1 MMNRGKKTMQ
11 PKQIALVTGTTSGIG
26 MLTVVELAKQGCI
39 VFAGMRDL
47 SKKSDLE
54 ELAITQNVQEY
65 IDYVLLDVTNDDFI
79 KQTIA
84 YIIERYG
91 RIDILVNNA
100 GVSIG
105 GFSEETLEEDWRLSM
120 ETNFFGTLKVTRAV
134 QPYMRKARSGQII
147 NISSISGRFGF
158 PAHGPYTASKFAING
173 FSESL
178 RLEMLPFGVY
188 VVLIEPGAFKTNI
201 WSKNVENMK
210 LRTKENS
217 PYEKFLTN
225 ILHFTDKLVTGAS
238 DPRKLAS
245 KIARITQI
253 RQPKLRYTL
262 GKGSFIAVL
271 GKAIVPWKWLEKAIV
286 QQMRK

>member
-1 MMNRGKKTMQ
+1 MQ
-11 PKQIALVTGTTSGIG
+11 PRQIALVTGTTSGIG
-26 MLTVVELAKQGCI
+26 MLTVVELAKQGCK
-39 VFAGMRDL
+39 VFAGMRDV
-47 SKKSDLE
+47 SKKKDLE
-54 ELAITQNVQEY
+54 ELANTHHVHEY
-65 IDYVLLDVTNDDFI
+65 IDYIRLDVTKDDSI
-79 KQTIA
+79 EQAIET
-84 YIIERYG
+84 IIEQHG
-91 RIDILVNNA
+91 RIDVLVNNA

-105 GFSEETLEEDWRLSM
+105 GFIEETPEEDWRLSM

-134 QPYMRKARSGQII
+134 QPYMRKAESGKII

-201 WSKNVENMK
+201 WTKNFANMR
-210 LRTKENS
+210 LRTQENS
-217 PYEKFLTN
+217 PYENHLKN
-225 ILHFTDKLVTGAS
+225 ILHFSDTLVADAS
-238 DPRKLAS
+238 DPLKLAIKVA
-245 KIARITQI
+245 KITHI
-253 RQPKLRYTL
+253 RKPKFRQTL

-271 GKAIVPWKWLEKAIV
+271 GKAIIPWKWLEKAMV